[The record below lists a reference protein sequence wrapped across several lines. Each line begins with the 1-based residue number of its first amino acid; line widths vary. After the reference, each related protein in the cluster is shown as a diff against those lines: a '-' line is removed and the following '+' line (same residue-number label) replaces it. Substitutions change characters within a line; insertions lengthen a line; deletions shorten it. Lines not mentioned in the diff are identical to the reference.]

1 MDIGKSFGFM
11 FKDESW
17 ISRVLVGGLLGIVPI
32 LNFVIYGYMLEVIK
46 NVSED
51 RELPLP
57 TWDDF
62 GGKFMK
68 GLMVVIAGFIYSLP
82 LIVVWVVYFIAL
94 MVIGGAASSR
104 EGMSEAGGG
113 LFAVC
118 TIAFYCIVFIY
129 SIVVYLFIMYPGLMR
144 YADSGEFG
152 VFFRFGENFKLAT
165 ANLGQ
170 YIVMLLVMLVASLV
184 AGIVGSLACGIGV
197 IFTSFWALLVAGH
210 LFGQYWKQNRQ
221 VVEAYA

>member
-17 ISRVLVGGLLGIVPI
+17 VSRVLIGGLLGLVPI

-62 GGKFMK
+62 GGKFMR
-68 GLMVVIAGFIYSLP
+68 GLMVVIAGLIYSIP
-82 LIVVWVVYFIAL
+82 LIVIWVVYFVAVML
-94 MVIGGAASSR
+94 MGGVASSG
-104 EGMSEAGGG
+104 EQMSNAGGG
-113 LFAVC
+113 LFLVC
-118 TIAFYCIVFIY
+118 GIPVCCISLIY
-129 SIVVYLFIMYPGLMR
+129 GIVVYLFIMCPGLMR

-152 VFFRFGENFKLAT
+152 VFFRFAENFKLAT

-170 YIVMLLVMLVASLV
+170 YVVMLLVILVASL
-184 AGIVGSLACGIGV
+184 AGIVGVVVFCIGV
-197 IFTSFWALLVAGH
+197 LFTSFWTLLVTGH
-210 LFGQYWKQNRQ
+210 LLGQYWRQNKQ
-221 VVEAYA
+221 VVEAY

>member
-17 ISRVLVGGLLGIVPI
+17 VSRVLIGGLLGLVPI

-62 GGKFMK
+62 GGKFMR
-68 GLMVVIAGFIYSLP
+68 GLMVVIAGLIYSIP
-82 LIVVWVVYFIAL
+82 LIVIWVVYFVAAML
-94 MVIGGAASSR
+94 IGGAASSG
-104 EGMSEAGGG
+104 EQMSNAGGG
-113 LFAVC
+113 LFLVC
-118 TIAFYCIVFIY
+118 SIAFYCIAFIY
-129 SIVVYLFIMYPGLMR
+129 SIVVYLFIMCPGLMR

-152 VFFRFGENFKLAT
+152 VFFRFSENFKLAT

-170 YIVMLLVMLVASLV
+170 YVVMLLVILVASLV
-184 AGIVGSLACGIGV
+184 AGIVGTIACGIGV
-197 IFTSFWALLVAGH
+197 LFTSFWVLLVTGH
-210 LFGQYWKQNRQ
+210 LFGQYWKQNKQ
-221 VVEAYA
+221 VVEAY

>member
-11 FKDESW
+11 FKDENW
-17 ISRVLVGGLLGIVPI
+17 ITRILIGGLLGLVPI

-57 TWDDF
+57 TWEDF

-82 LIVVWVVYFIAL
+82 LIVLWIIYFVVM
-94 MVIGGAASSR
+94 MVVGGTASSSG
-104 EGMSEAGGG
+104 EMSDAGGG
-113 LFAVC
+113 AFAIC
-118 TIAFYCIVFIY
+118 TIAFYCIAFIY
-129 SIVVYLFIMYPGLMR
+129 SIIVYMFLMYPGLMR

-152 VFFRFGENFKLAT
+152 TFFKFGENFRLAT

-170 YIVMLLVMLVASLV
+170 YIVMLLVMLVAAL
-184 AGIVGSLACGIGV
+184 AAAIVGSIACGIGV
-197 IFTSFWALLVAGH
+197 IFTSFWTLLVSGH
-210 LFGQYWKQNRQ
+210 LFGQYWKQNKQ
-221 VVEAYA
+221 VVGSF